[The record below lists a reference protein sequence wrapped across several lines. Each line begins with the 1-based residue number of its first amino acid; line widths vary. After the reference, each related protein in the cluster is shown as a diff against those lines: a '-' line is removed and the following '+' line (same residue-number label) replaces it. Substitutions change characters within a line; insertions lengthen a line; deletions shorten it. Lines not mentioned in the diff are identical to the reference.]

1 MSNPVV
7 VVVITVGLIVASAFF
22 VVIEFSLLG
31 ARRHRLEVDA
41 PRSASA
47 RAAIRGID
55 ELTVMLAGAQLGIT
69 ACTFALGAVTKPAVD
84 AWLGPALASLG
95 IPGGVAGGASFVL
108 SLLLVTFLHLV
119 MGEMAPKS
127 WVIADPERAARLI
140 GLPSRGF
147 IWMFRP
153 LLVWVNR
160 MANRLVSASGVEP
173 VDRAAVGGQD
183 ADTIRQL
190 VEHSAEVGA
199 LEASIHSPLAGALE
213 LEHLTVGGLVDAER
227 APTAVPADAT
237 AEQVRQAAA
246 RTEHMRILLID
257 EPTPAPAGQGAH
269 SSAYGGAHGGAHSSP
284 HGAPHGGV
292 HGAPEVVHV
301 RDTLLAP
308 DDAPARPLAR
318 PALCLDRA
326 TPVYEALATAREHS
340 EQLMVVTDGPEFVGV
355 LTVADILR
363 RILPEPRDTP
373 APTG

>member
-153 LLVWVNR
+153 LLVWVNH
-160 MANRLVSASGVEP
+160 MANRLVSASEVEP

-257 EPTPAPAGQGAH
+257 EPTPAPAGRGA
-269 SSAYGGAHGGAHSSP
+269 
-284 HGAPHGGV
+284 

>member
-1 MSNPVV
+1 MSNPI

-22 VVIEFSLLG
+22 VITEFSLLG
-31 ARRHRLEVDA
+31 ARRHRLEIDA
-41 PRSASA
+41 PRSASV

-55 ELTVMLAGAQLGIT
+55 ELTVMLAGAQLGVT

-95 IPGGVAGGASFVL
+95 IPVGVAGGASFVL

-153 LLVWVNR
+153 LLLWVNR
-160 MANRLVSASGVEP
+160 MANKLVAASGVEP
-173 VDRAAVGGQD
+173 VD
-183 ADTIRQL
+183 
-190 VEHSAEVGA
+190 
-199 LEASIHSPLAGALE
+199 
-213 LEHLTVGGLVDAER
+213 R

-237 AEQVRQAAA
+237 AAQVRQAAA
-246 RTEHMRILLID
+246 RTEHMRILLLD
-257 EPTPAPAGQGAH
+257 ATAPDG
-269 SSAYGGAHGGAHSSP
+269 SAS
-284 HGAPHGGV
+284 
-292 HGAPEVVHV
+292 GAPEVIHV
-301 RDTLLAP
+301 RDTLLEP

-318 PALCLDRA
+318 SALCLDQA
-326 TPVYEALATAREHS
+326 TPVYEALSTARDHS
-340 EQLMVVTDGPEFVGV
+340 EQLMVVTDGQEFVGV